1 MMSLYRTSIFPAAMV
16 LSCQNIISQG
26 PVRVGLG
33 VKEVEQTAP
42 AGLLGAENIDSM
54 MFVDAMAG
62 AMDSWASKLLRIIA
76 KFLSVKLELVLCFSG
91 TFRDSLIDSSNE
103 ISDLRAQADLEKR
116 QVSNDFSKRQ
126 FGFN

>member
-26 PVRVGLG
+26 PVRVGLD

-42 AGLLGAENIDSM
+42 AGLPGAENIDSM
-54 MFVDAMAG
+54 IFVDAMAG

-91 TFRDSLIDSSNE
+91 TFRDSLTDSSNE